1 MKKIPPN
8 NPVPL
13 ERIQGSI
20 LLIRGKRVM
29 LDSDLARLYG
39 VSTKRLYEVVDLNEQ
54 VKRNKDRFPGDFMF
68 QLSKTELK
76 DWRSHFATSNPAVKM
91 GLRRPPYAFTEHG
104 ALQLASVLTS
114 PKATQVS
121 LLIVRAFVQLR
132 EILSTHTQIADKL
145 VELERKIASHDET
158 IVSLVQAIQQL
169 MEPPTTY
176 AIGFQLR
183 KRDID

>member
-1 MKKIPPN
+1 MKRARPKDI
-8 NPVPL
+8 VPL

-39 VSTKRLYEVVDLNEQ
+39 VTTKRLNEQ
-54 VKRNKDRFPGDFMF
+54 VKRNNDRFPPDFMF
-68 QLSKTELK
+68 QLSKAELEN
-76 DWRSHFATSNPAVKM
+76 WRSHFATSNPTTKM

-114 PKATQVS
+114 PLATQVS
-121 LLIVRAFVQLR
+121 ILIVRAFVQLR
-132 EILSTHTQIADKL
+132 EVLSTHKQIAQRL
-145 VELERKIASHDET
+145 EELEQKIASHDET
-158 IVSLVQAIQQL
+158 IVSLVHAIQQL

-176 AIGFQLR
+176 AIGFQLP
-183 KRDID
+183 K